1 MNDHFIKNIEIK
13 NFKCFENFTAEGFG
27 RVNLIGGKNNIGKT
41 AFMEAC
47 FLSQSNDTR
56 NLFERLLEIKT
67 HRDVVNNLL
76 SSSRREEDLQKLI
89 KDNIAI
95 SIYIKGKGGHE
106 VEEFRDSTGSII
118 DEPYATWENGL
129 VKIEFDKILN
139 IYTKYTKI
147 NEEPPSFDF
156 DTGEPVYSSSPDR
169 YTISELVGLLDM
181 AFDSTKARFSLNFIS
196 PYSNSDQ
203 ELENIIGQSKLDNK
217 YDELNKYLL
226 DTFGVAPIDII
237 KNKPMLKEGNAYKE
251 LSYYGQGIKTF
262 INIISSILLLKD
274 DQIFIDEI
282 ENGIHYTHLDT
293 LWELILAISKEQNV
307 QVFATTHSKE
317 CIESFNRVQLKLE
330 DKQTYYFE
338 MAKNI
343 KTDKIFI
350 SKIDSEQ
357 LWYGLSH
364 DERIRGE

>member
-1 MNDHFIKNIEIK
+1 MDSHFINTIEIN
-13 NFKCFENFTAEGFG
+13 NFKCFQNFKAEGFG
-27 RVNLIGGKNNIGKT
+27 RVNLIGGKNNVGKT

-47 FLSQSNDTR
+47 FLSQSNDTT

-76 SSSRREEDLQKLI
+76 LTSHREEDLQKLI
-89 KDNIAI
+89 KDNIGI
-95 SIYIKGKGGHE
+95 SIYIQGQGGHE
-106 VEEFRDSTGSII
+106 VQELKDSSGSII
-118 DEPYATWENGL
+118 DERYATWENGL

-196 PYSNSDQ
+196 PYSNSNQ

-226 DTFGVAPIDII
+226 VTFGVAPIDII
-237 KNKPMLKEGNAYKE
+237 KNKPMLKEGNAYKD

-282 ENGIHYTHLDT
+282 ENSIHYTHLDK
-293 LWELILAISKEQNV
+293 LWELILTISKDQNV

-317 CIESFNRVQLKLE
+317 CIESFNRVQRQLE
-330 DKQTYYFE
+330 DKETYYFE
-338 MAKNI
+338 MYKNI
-343 KTDKIFI
+343 KDNKIEMR
-350 SKIDSEQ
+350 SLEDEQ
-357 LWYGLSH
+357 LAYELSH
-364 DERIRGE
+364 EGRLRGE